1 MTNDI
6 CVFFVVLFSN
16 RFTEY
21 RKFCMAYVEMLLKGN
36 KKGELEMRIF
46 KVENS

>member
-1 MTNDI
+1 MTDVI
-6 CVFFVVLFSN
+6 CVFFVVVFSN

-21 RKFCMAYVEMLLKGN
+21 RKFCMAYVEMLKGN